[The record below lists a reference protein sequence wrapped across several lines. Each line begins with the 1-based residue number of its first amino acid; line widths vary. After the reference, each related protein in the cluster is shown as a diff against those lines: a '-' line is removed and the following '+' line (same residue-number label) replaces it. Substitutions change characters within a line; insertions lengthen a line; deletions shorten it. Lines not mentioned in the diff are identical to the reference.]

1 MRLHGPVAEQR
12 RRAPGDAGLASR
24 STDLLSLGSFVVL
37 GGALAGVFPA
47 MVLLTPIRIGS
58 QRAQHV
64 IAWQVGA
71 AAAGGA
77 GISALVGLLIGQ
89 TTLAIL
95 GPSLTVLAVLLIGTE
110 LILTRL
116 API

>member
-1 MRLHGPVAEQR
+1 MLCFA
-12 RRAPGDAGLASR
+12 L
-24 STDLLSLGSFVVL
+24 L

-47 MVLLTPIRIGS
+47 IVSLTPVRIGS
-58 QRAQHV
+58 RRAEHV

-77 GISALVGLLIGQ
+77 GISALTGLLIGR
-89 TTLAIL
+89 TSLAIP
-95 GPSLTVLAVLLIGTE
+95 GPSLTVPAVLVVGTE

-116 API
+116 AAIHP

>member
-1 MRLHGPVAEQR
+1 VVRWGSALAVIAAALIWVQ
-12 RRAPGDAGLASR
+12 PGTVLTVICFA
-24 STDLLSLGSFVVL
+24 VL

-47 MVLLTPIRIGS
+47 MVSLTPVRIGPR
-58 QRAQHV
+58 RAEHV

-77 GISALVGLLIGQ
+77 GISALVGLLIGR
-89 TTLAIL
+89 TSLAIL